1 MLLMYAVQK
10 GPQTSPFPVLLQ
22 FFIFLFAVP
31 VGEAWGDREGVEAEG
46 HSQVTDGQVNN
57 EELGWF

>member
-1 MLLMYAVQK
+1 MWSK
-10 GPQTSPFPVLLQ
+10 KVLKLPSLQ
-22 FFIFLFAVP
+22 FFIFLFVVP
-31 VGEAWGDREGVEAEG
+31 VGDAWGYREGVEAEG